1 MTGPGDAVSEN
12 ATESDLSPKM
22 RRALE
27 TYTLTGDAAAAA
39 TAAGVSRQT
48 VYRWLREPVFIAELR
63 RLDAGALET
72 LGRRIIG
79 LGAAAATAIEDA
91 LQPSQP
97 IGIRLRAAALVLER
111 GPELAELTSILQ
123 RLDALE
129 AQGGQSQ

>member
-1 MTGPGDAVSEN
+1 MLEN
-12 ATESDLSPKM
+12 ATETELSPKQ

-27 TYTLTGDAAAAA
+27 VYALTGDAAAAA

-72 LGRRIIG
+72 LGRRILG
-79 LGAAAATAIEDA
+79 LGRAAATAIEAA
-91 LQPSQP
+91 LEPSQP
-97 IGIRLRAAALVLER
+97 IAVRLRAAALVCER
-111 GPELAELTSILQ
+111 GPALAELTLILQ

-129 AQGGQSQ
+129 AQTDGGAN